1 MHYVESGDPKNR
13 LIVFLH
19 GFPEFWYSWRYQI
32 RYLQSQYH
40 ILALDLRGLLII
52 WHYCC
57 LLNHRFYW
65 HYSSV
70 IPPFFKT
77 INLFFGIKNI
87 KTVLDGF
94 WPPPNQLCRPPSKVK
109 IRFPRDPS
117 LVLKKGELN
126 CNSALLF
133 YCRLGVHRI
142 EFRIPGRPSGEWS
155 VRVH

>member
-57 LLNHRFYW
+57 LLHHRFYFITD
-65 HYSSV
+65 YES
-70 IPPFFKT
+70 
-77 INLFFGIKNI
+77 
-87 KTVLDGF
+87 
-94 WPPPNQLCRPPSKVK
+94 
-109 IRFPRDPS
+109 
-117 LVLKKGELN
+117 
-126 CNSALLF
+126 
-133 YCRLGVHRI
+133 I
-142 EFRIPGRPSGEWS
+142 EFRITGRLTGE
-155 VRVH
+155 